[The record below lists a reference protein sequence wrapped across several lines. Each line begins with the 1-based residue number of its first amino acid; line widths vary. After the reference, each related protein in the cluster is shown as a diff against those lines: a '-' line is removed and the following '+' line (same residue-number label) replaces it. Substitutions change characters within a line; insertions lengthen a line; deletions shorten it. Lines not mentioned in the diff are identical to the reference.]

1 MVGRGVGGLHS
12 TTAEM
17 RCWCCCLSCIVSNFN
32 TRHYCGSAQ
41 LHLHW
46 AGLGEAW
53 LGKQRGRGRERG
65 GRQSWSMC
73 FIYVPGEMQSTYC
86 NSEMH
91 IENVQK
97 ILAQCERHCRAAL
110 NGPLDRNKIK
120 SNNTNSNS
128 KNNSKNKTEYEPGDI
143 DIFCGCT

>member
-1 MVGRGVGGLHS
+1 MAGGVKRVVRGLHS

-17 RCWCCCLSCIVSNFN
+17 RCCCCCLSCIVSNFN

-53 LGKQRGRGRERG
+53 LLYRGGKRGRG
-65 GRQSWSMC
+65 QSWSMC

-97 ILAQCERHCRAAL
+97 ILAQCERHCCAAL
-110 NGPLDRNKIK
+110 NGPLDRNKNK
-120 SNNTNSNS
+120 SNSS
-128 KNNSKNKTEYEPGDI
+128 SSNSKNKTEYEPGDI